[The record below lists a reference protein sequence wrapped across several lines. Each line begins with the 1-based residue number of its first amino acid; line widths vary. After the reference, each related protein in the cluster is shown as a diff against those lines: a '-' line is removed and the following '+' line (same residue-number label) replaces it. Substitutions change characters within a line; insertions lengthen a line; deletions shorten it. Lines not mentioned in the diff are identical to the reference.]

1 MRIVPTLVIVS
12 ALLGGVAG
20 CRSKTPSAPAQTDA
34 SAGRPAST
42 RASGAGNDDA
52 SVEDAATSDERRA
65 QAALKDTSD
74 KRPVLVCFGDSLTA
88 GQGTNAGQSYPDFL
102 QKDLDALG
110 YKYRVV
116 NQGVSG
122 NTTKDGV
129 ARLSDV
135 LALKPEIAVI
145 EFGGNDG
152 LRGLPVSETE
162 ANLDQIVRALH
173 GAGVKIGLAGITL
186 PPDYG
191 EDYIRHFD
199 AMYSQ
204 IAKKYNVP
212 MLPFLLKDVY
222 GLPGMMQQLD
232 PIHPTAKGNE
242 QVARNVLSLVRPLLK
257 KK

>member
-1 MRIVPTLVIVS
+1 MRTVPSLVIVTVVL
-12 ALLGGVAG
+12 AVAG
-20 CRSKTPSAPAQTDA
+20 CHEKTGQVPAEKNSDA
-34 SAGRPAST
+34 QAVSIQPRPAED
-42 RASGAGNDDA
+42 GAA
-52 SVEDAATSDERRA
+52 VEDAAVTDEQRA
-65 QAALKDTSD
+65 QAALKDTGD
-74 KRPVLVCFGDSLTA
+74 TRPVLVCFGDSLTA
-88 GQGTNAGQSYPDFL
+88 GLGMGPGQSYPDDL

-110 YKYRVV
+110 YRYRVV

-129 ARLSDV
+129 TRLTDV
-135 LALKPEIAVI
+135 LALKPEIAVV

-162 ANLDQIVRALH
+162 TNLEQIVRRLH
-173 GAGVKIGLAGITL
+173 DAGVKVALAGITL

-191 EDYIRHFD
+191 EDYIRRFD

-212 MLPFLLKDVY
+212 MLPFLLNNVY
-222 GLPGMMQQLD
+222 GLPGMMQRDQT
-232 PIHPTAKGNE
+232 HATAKGNE
-242 QVARNVLSLVRPLLK
+242 QVARNVLGLVRPLLK